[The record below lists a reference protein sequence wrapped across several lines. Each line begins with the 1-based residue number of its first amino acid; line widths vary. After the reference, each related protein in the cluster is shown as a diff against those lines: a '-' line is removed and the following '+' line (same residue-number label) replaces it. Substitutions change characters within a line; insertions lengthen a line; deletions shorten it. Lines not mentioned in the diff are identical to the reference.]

1 MWRKFLILSVVLVIS
16 IFSFAAVKNPDTVI
30 VATIGEA
37 DTLDPHFAYDTAS
50 GEVLFNTYDCLIQYK
65 GESIKEF
72 EPRISTAVPSV
83 ENGLIKDDGKTYVF
97 PIRKGVKFHNGNDLT
112 PEDVEYSFER
122 GILFDPAGGPMWMI
136 IEALFGEYTWED
148 VVMNHVKLRTGKD
161 MAYSDLFAENGEPK
175 PEYAKYLMEAYRDIL
190 DPAIEVEG
198 DNVVFHLV
206 RPFAPILYI
215 LAQGSSWSSILD
227 KETCIE
233 KGLWDGK
240 ADTWWKYHDLPK
252 EESPL
257 YAFENGS
264 GPFKLVEWNREQ
276 QKVILERFDDYWNGP
291 AKIKRAIIWGIDEFS
306 TRKAML
312 EKGDVDVCY
321 VPAQYLSQV
330 EGMPGVTVK
339 KGLPTVSITSLH
351 FNWTVAEGS
360 EYIGSGKLDGNG
372 VPRDFFT
379 DINVR
384 KAFVHA
390 FNYDAFIED
399 VLNGMGERVP
409 SDLPTGFLGYNP
421 DLPLYKFDLKAAK
434 AALQQAWNGEVW
446 TKGFKMSLLYN
457 TGNEAR
463 QTAAEML
470 KYYIESLNP
479 KFKIEVQGVQWPNY
493 LSAYKR
499 GLLPAFIIGWLAD
512 YPDPHNFI
520 FTYYHSQGVYGG
532 PQGEAYKEWARE
544 NLDALIEQA
553 VQEIDPAKRQ
563 ALYEEIQKIAIENYI
578 GMPLYQ
584 PLAIRAQRD
593 WLKGWYRNPMRPGED
608 FYAYWKEE

>member
-1 MWRKFLILSVVLVIS
+1 MWRKFLILTIVLVVS
-16 IFSFAAVKNPDTVI
+16 LFAFAEVKNPDTVI
-30 VATIGEA
+30 VATIGEP
-37 DTLDPHFAYDTAS
+37 DTLDPHYAYDTAS

-72 EPRISTAVPSV
+72 EPRIATAVPSV
-83 ENGLIKDDGKTYVF
+83 ENGLIRDDGKTYVF
-97 PIRKGVKFHNGNDLT
+97 PIRKGVKFHNGNELT

-136 IEALFGEYTWED
+136 IEALFGKYTWED
-148 VVMNHVKLRTGKD
+148 VVMDHVKLRTGKE
-161 MAYSDLFAENGEPK
+161 MAYSDLFDENGEPK
-175 PEYAKYLMEAYRDIL
+175 PEYAKYLMEACRDIL

-198 DNVVFHLV
+198 DSVVFHLV
-206 RPFAPILYI
+206 RPFAPLLYI

-227 KETCIE
+227 KETSIE
-233 KGLWDGK
+233 KGLWDG
-240 ADTWWKYHDLPK
+240 DPNTWWKYHDLPK

-276 QKVILERFDDYWNGP
+276 QKVVLERFDDYWRGP

-330 EGMPGVTVK
+330 EGMEGVTII

-351 FNWTVAEGS
+351 FNWTVAEDS

-372 VPRDFFT
+372 IPRDFFT

-399 VLNGMGERVP
+399 VLNGLGVRVP
-409 SDLPTGFLGYNP
+409 ADLPTGFLGYNP
-421 DLPLYKFDLKAAK
+421 DLPLYKFDLKTAK

-446 TKGFKMSLLYN
+446 KNGFKLTLLYN

-479 KFKIEVQGVQWPNY
+479 KFKIEVQGVQRPNY

-532 PQGEAYKEWARE
+532 PQGEAYQKWAQE
-544 NLDALIEQA
+544 NVDTLIEQA
-553 VQEIDPAKRQ
+553 VEEIDPAKRQ
-563 ALYEEIQKIAIENYI
+563 ALYEEIQKIAIENYV

-584 PLAIRAQRD
+584 PLGLRVQRS

-608 FYAYWKEE
+608 FYAYWKAE